1 MLGKRQCCV
10 RRAGDYR
17 FRKVKEITLK
27 KYQRSLRFFVNWLD
41 DNALCPHDAKEWDQ
55 MACRYS
61 ADRQLSHG
69 QMSTL
74 VAALE
79 LFFPRFKRQ
88 LVETKADAEGLLN
101 ATPVERKQ
109 PLCRGPA
116 SLFAAQSAE
125 WGIPLHGTALIIQQ
139 AAGLRPMEL
148 LRLLPEDICF
158 QEPLLGKVALL
169 KLGSIVHTKARREQ
183 AAFIYEAEDPNAF
196 KLLQRLADC
205 TSPGTKLFNFSYN
218 SYNKFIERCCKHFGL
233 KVKFSGHSARAGFA
247 SERIARGESEAEVQ
261 KRGRWR
267 AASSFAVYVDVIV
280 ASQIDLSFQLAGLN
294 EAMIYCHTYLLD
306 YLSVPA
312 LRAHAA
318 GAAARAPLASEKVSD
333 AHARP
338 GVKGAVAYSAGEGGY
353 DSSAQGRPSASVGA
367 SGSAPRSSVLPDLL
381 GPSVQ
386 CLRASAAGNR
396 AADWTSFTAGDGEP
410 GASSKQQGLSG
421 SSGKG
426 LESPGQGRG
435 KGSKGGSKGAEGT
448 AKGGRAIRPPPKR

>member
-1 MLGKRQCCV
+1 MLSKLQCCG

-17 FRKVKEITLK
+17 FRKVKANTLK
-27 KYQRSLRFFVNWLD
+27 EYKRSLLFFVNWLD
-41 DNALCPHDAKEWDQ
+41 DNALCPYDAQQWDQ

-61 ADRQLSHG
+61 AEKQLSHG

-101 ATPVERKQ
+101 ATPVEHKQ

-116 SLFAAQSAE
+116 SLFAAQSVE

-148 LRLLPEDICF
+148 LRLSAEDICF
-158 QEPLLGKVALL
+158 QESLLGNVALL

-183 AAFIYEAEDPNAF
+183 AAFVYEAEDPNAY

-205 TSPGTKLFNFSYN
+205 TPPGTKLFNFSYN
-218 SYNKFIERCCKHFGL
+218 SYNKFIDRCCKHFEL
-233 KVKFSGHSARAGFA
+233 KVKFTGHSARAGFA

-280 ASQIDLSFQLAGLN
+280 ASQIDISFQLAGLN
-294 EAMIYCHTYLLD
+294 KAMIYCHTYLLD
-306 YLSVPA
+306 YLSVST

-318 GAAARAPLASEKVSD
+318 GVAACSSLASKKVASSD
-333 AHARP
+333 ARPRDVRAASLSAR
-338 GVKGAVAYSAGEGGY
+338 EGGSH
-353 DSSAQGRPSASVGA
+353 SSAQGGQGTSSGA
-367 SGSAPRSSVLPDLL
+367 AGSAARSSVLPDLL

-386 CLRASAAGNR
+386 CLRASAAGGR
-396 AADWTSFTAGDGEP
+396 AADWASFGAGHGLP
-410 GASSKQQGLSG
+410 GASSKQQGLAG
-421 SSGKG
+421 GSGKG
-426 LESPGQGRG
+426 FEGASQGRG
-435 KGSKGGSKGAEGT
+435 KGGKGGSKGAEGT